1 VAAQETVET
10 VLDRLVESACAV
22 LPKCDGASVTLV
34 DRGRL
39 TTATYTAEL
48 ALGMDLAQY
57 ECGDGPCIDAI
68 RSGHAVRWSPRETRW
83 PRLHDEARRY
93 HVAEVLS
100 VPLGPDGVVL
110 GGLNLYSCTDH
121 GFGDGFEQRT
131 AVLLAEQG
139 AVALATAQALAIERH
154 VTLALQRTLLP
165 TTLPALPGYDLA
177 VRYLPAGATPDI
189 GGDWY
194 DAFRGEAGGPVSV
207 AVGDVAGHGLDA
219 AALMGH
225 LRTALRAY
233 AAEGHPPADNLAL
246 LSRLLAVTEPDRDVL
261 FATACV
267 VLLDPE
273 TGMCRVANAGHL
285 PPAVRHP
292 DGDVSFVAAVG
303 GPPLGIE
310 SAGAIGEEFVALAP
324 GAAMV
329 LFTDGL
335 VEERHVSLDDGL
347 AKLSRVL
354 EEDVVSAEGL
364 CDRLLEAMF
373 SDRAQED
380 DVAIVV
386 LRRREAG

>member
-1 VAAQETVET
+1 
-10 VLDRLVESACAV
+10 
-22 LPKCDGASVTLV
+22 
-34 DRGRL
+34 
-39 TTATYTAEL
+39 
-48 ALGMDLAQY
+48 
-57 ECGDGPCIDAI
+57 
-68 RSGHAVRWSPRETRW
+68 
-83 PRLHDEARRY
+83 
-93 HVAEVLS
+93 
-100 VPLGPDGVVL
+100 
-110 GGLNLYSCTDH
+110 
-121 GFGDGFEQRT
+121 
-131 AVLLAEQG
+131 
-139 AVALATAQALAIERH
+139 
-154 VTLALQRTLLP
+154 
-165 TTLPALPGYDLA
+165 
-177 VRYLPAGATPDI
+177 
-189 GGDWY
+189 
-194 DAFRGEAGGPVSV
+194 
-207 AVGDVAGHGLDA
+207 
-219 AALMGH
+219 MGH

-310 SAGAIGEEFVALAP
+310 SAGAISEEFVALAP
-324 GAAMV
+324 GAVIV
-329 LFTDGL
+329 LYTDGL

-354 EEDVVSAEGL
+354 EEDAVSAEGL

>member
-1 VAAQETVET
+1 MAAQETVET
-10 VLDRLVESACAV
+10 VLDRLAESACAV

-68 RSGHAVRWSPRETRW
+68 RSGRVVRWSPRETRW
-83 PRLHDEARRY
+83 PRLHDEARRNQ
-93 HVAEVLS
+93 VAEVLS
-100 VPLGPDGVVL
+100 VPLGAEGLVL
-110 GGLNLYSCTDH
+110 GGLNLYSCTKH
-121 GFGDGFEQRT
+121 GFGNGSEERT

-154 VTLALQRTLLP
+154 VTLALQHTLLP
-165 TTLPALPGYDLA
+165 TTLPELPGYEVA

-233 AAEGHPPADNLAL
+233 AAEGHSPADNLVL

-285 PPAVRHP
+285 PPAVRQP
-292 DGDVSFVAAVG
+292 DGDVSFVAVG
-303 GPPLGIE
+303 GPPLGVE
-310 SAGAIGEEFVALAP
+310 SAGAIGEEFV
-324 GAAMV
+324 
-329 LFTDGL
+329 
-335 VEERHVSLDDGL
+335 
-347 AKLSRVL
+347 
-354 EEDVVSAEGL
+354 
-364 CDRLLEAMF
+364 
-373 SDRAQED
+373 
-380 DVAIVV
+380 
-386 LRRREAG
+386 